1 MLTTALIALIAR
13 VLLLATDSVSFHSD
27 EAIVGLMA
35 RHILFGERPVFFYGQ
50 AYMGSLDAW
59 LIAGGFALLGE
70 SVMTIRIVQ
79 SFLYLI
85 VVAAGYWLAWRLT
98 ERPLVAISAGLL
110 LAVPPTLGAL
120 YTTAT
125 LGGYNETLLF
135 GILILLMAHSV
146 TYQQRTSRWR
156 WALLG
161 LAAGLGWWTNG
172 LIIAFGAPAGFIILL
187 DLWRGTDR
195 LATLAGLGIA
205 LAGFLIGSA
214 PWWIFAFENDLAPLR
229 FLLGDQRGSFAG
241 TGAIRLNTSDRLV
254 GLLLFGLPAVIG
266 LRYPWSP
273 EFFLLPLSVIVAL
286 VFIIAVIGVA
296 RRRDLPGYARA
307 LLVSMIVIF
316 CALFLASSFS
326 NDPTGRYFL
335 PLIIPL
341 SIAFGLLV
349 DTLHARAG
357 RLPASALL
365 GLVLV
370 YFAAGQVYAA
380 SNNPP
385 GITTQFNLI
394 THIPNDDDDA
404 LIAFLIDQ
412 DLTHGYTNYW
422 IAFRLAFLSQERV
435 QYSATLPDKPD
446 LTYTPFYERYP
457 PYRAAADGAGRI
469 GYITA
474 NVPEIEQELEGL
486 FVSAGVRFERAEIG
500 PFVIFYDFSPA
511 EAVPRP
517 PLPFIVQS

>member
-1 MLTTALIALIAR
+1 MTTALIALTAR
-13 VLLLATDSVSFHSD
+13 ALLLATESVSFHSD
-27 EAIVGLMA
+27 EAVVGLMA
-35 RHILFGERPVFFYGQ
+35 RHILTGERPVFFYGQ

-70 SVMTIRIVQ
+70 SVMTIRVVQ
-79 SFLYLI
+79 SVLYLA

-98 ERPLVAISAGLL
+98 ERPLAAIGAGLL
-110 LAVPPTLGAL
+110 LAVPPTLVAL

-135 GILILLMAHSV
+135 GIMILLLAHSV
-146 TYQQRTSRWR
+146 THQQRASRWR

-172 LIIAFGAPAGFIILL
+172 LIIVFAVPAGLIILL
-187 DLWRGTDR
+187 DLWRGADR
-195 LATLAGLGIA
+195 RATLISLGIA
-205 LAGFLIGSA
+205 LAGFFIGSA

-229 FLLGDQRGSFAG
+229 FLIGDQRGGFAG
-241 TGAIRLNTSDRLV
+241 TGAIRLGMADRLI
-254 GLLLFGLPAVIG
+254 GLLLFGLPAVVG
-266 LRYPWSP
+266 LRSPWSP
-273 EFFLLPLSVIVAL
+273 EFFLLPLGVAVAL
-286 VFIIAVIGVA
+286 IFIIAAIGLA
-296 RRRDLPGYARA
+296 RRRDLPGYARL
-307 LLVSMIVIF
+307 LLVSMLAIF
-316 CALFLASSFS
+316 CVLFLASSFS

-349 DTLHARAG
+349 DALHARAG
-357 RLPASALL
+357 RLAATALL
-365 GLVLV
+365 GLVLA

-385 GITTQFNLI
+385 GITTQFNPI
-394 THIPNDDDDA
+394 THIPNNYDEA
-404 LIAFLIDQ
+404 LIAFLIDH
-412 DLTHGYTNYW
+412 DLTYGYTNYW
-422 IAFRLAFLSQERV
+422 IAFRLAFLSGEQV

-446 LTYTPFYERYP
+446 LTYTPYYERYP
-457 PYRAAADGAGRI
+457 PYRAAADGAERI

-474 NVPEIEQELEGL
+474 NVPEIEQELERL

-500 PFVIFYDFSPA
+500 PFVVFYDFSPA

-517 PLPFIVQS
+517 PLPFIVQSQ